1 MPTNSMEVS
10 QSLER
15 SYDSLVTAC
24 QLQHLPN
31 SHTNICW
38 QQKLSARLLF
48 HASQEEPR

>member
-1 MPTNSMEVS
+1 MPSNSIEVS

-15 SYDSLVTAC
+15 CDSLVTAC